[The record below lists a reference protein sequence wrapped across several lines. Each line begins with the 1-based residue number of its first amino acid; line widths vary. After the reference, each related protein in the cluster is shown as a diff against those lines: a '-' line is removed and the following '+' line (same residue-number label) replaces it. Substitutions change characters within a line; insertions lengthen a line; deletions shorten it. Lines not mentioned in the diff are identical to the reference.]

1 MEYLV
6 LNKDF
11 IQVYPDF
18 IEKSNIDK
26 LYDFLYSKGPLSQ
39 KEIYFLE
46 TLNDAEVETAPNFEI
61 VDYEIKNILLSSH
74 KKVVDQIL
82 NSYFPNLGYDAEL
95 QWSRPLELIRWNQSA
110 RLSDHTDAQDPS
122 EHWIP
127 ISALIY
133 INDDYVGGEIGFPDY
148 DIKIKPKKNDLIVFC
163 GAMNHNVGLVGT
175 NETKDQRRFTMPFF
189 FDFYIKPYSE

>member
-133 INDDYVGGEIGFPDY
+133 INDDYVGGEISFPDY

>member
-1 MEYLV
+1 V

-18 IEKSNIDK
+18 IEKSDIDK
-26 LYDFLYSKGPLSQ
+26 LYDFLYSKGPLNQ

-61 VDYEIKNILLSSH
+61 VDYEIKNILLSSQ

-95 QWSRPLELIRWNQSA
+95 EWSRPLELIRWNQSA
-110 RLSDHTDAQDPS
+110 RLSDHTDAPDPT
-122 EHWIP
+122 ETWIP
-127 ISALIY
+127 ISALVY
-133 INDDYVGGEIGFPDY
+133 INDDYIGGEIGFPDY
-148 DIKIKPKKNDLIVFC
+148 DIKIKPKKKDLLCHSFLIFILSHIPNKLCYIV
-163 GAMNHNVGLVGT
+163 
-175 NETKDQRRFTMPFF
+175 
-189 FDFYIKPYSE
+189 

>member
-1 MEYLV
+1 M

-18 IEKSNIDK
+18 IEKSDIDK
-26 LYDFLYSKGPLSQ
+26 LYDFLYSKGPLNQ

-61 VDYEIKNILLSSH
+61 VDYEIKNILLSSQ

-95 QWSRPLELIRWNQSA
+95 EWSRPLELIRWNQSA
-110 RLSDHTDAQDPS
+110 RLSDHTDAPDPT
-122 EHWIP
+122 ETWIP
-127 ISALIY
+127 ISALVY
-133 INDDYVGGEIGFPDY
+133 INDDYIGGEIGFPDY

-163 GAMNHNVGLVGT
+163 GSMNHNVGFVGT
-175 NETKDQRRFTMPFF
+175 DETEDQRRFTMPFF
-189 FDFYIKPYSE
+189 FNFYIKPYSE